1 MKRSPLL
8 SLVVPLYNEEK
19 NIPVLVPSLVSAFEK
34 SRIPYEL
41 VLVNNGSWDH
51 TRHLILDFARKNTH
65 IHPVHV
71 PKNQGY
77 GYGVLQGLH
86 ASKGDYVGYIDGD
99 NQISVDAIVAAHH
112 LMAKEG
118 FDVVKG
124 VRKKRQIGFLRI
136 IASEC
141 YNLLFRLLFFL
152 PYREIN
158 SKPKIMKKEVFDHLR
173 LESKDWFIDTEILIK
188 ARRFGYTVGEVHYF
202 DKKRL
207 GGKSSVRF
215 AVVFEFLGNLFRYR
229 FLR

>member
-1 MKRSPLL
+1 MRQSPLL

-19 NIPVLVPSLVSAFEK
+19 SIPLLVSSLVSAFDEA
-34 SRIPYEL
+34 RIPYEL
-41 VLVNNGSWDH
+41 VLVNNGSWDG
-51 TRHLILDFARKNTH
+51 TQRLILDFAKKNTRV
-65 IHPVHV
+65 HPVHV
-71 PKNQGY
+71 LKNEGY
-77 GYGVLQGLH
+77 GYGVLQGLRV
-86 ASKGDYVGYIDGD
+86 ARGDYVGYIDGD
-99 NQISVDAIVAAHH
+99 NQIPVDALVVAYRT
-112 LMAKEG
+112 MAQDG

-124 VRKKRQIGFLRI
+124 IRKKRQIGLLRI

-158 SKPKIMKKEVFDHLR
+158 SKPKIMKREVFNNLH

-188 ARRFGYTVGEVHYF
+188 MRRLGYTLGEVHYL

-215 AVVFEFLGNLFRYR
+215 VIVFEFLRNLFRYR